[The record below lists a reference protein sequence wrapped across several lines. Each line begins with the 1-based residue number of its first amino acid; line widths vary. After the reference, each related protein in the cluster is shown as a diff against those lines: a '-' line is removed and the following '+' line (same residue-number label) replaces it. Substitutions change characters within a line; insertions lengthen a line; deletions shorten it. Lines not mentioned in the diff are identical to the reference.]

1 MQLNANGDMQPC
13 DYLSQMFFSAKH
25 NYDIFDCELPAI
37 IHGLEE
43 WRQYL
48 LRSPFSIEVLTDH
61 KNLIYFKEPWKRPQ
75 RQAQW
80 LLFLQDFNM
89 VYHALSGTQMAYT
102 DALSCRDAVDTTQGN
117 IDIQLLPPDT
127 FDQQL
132 WALDVALVDKIKD
145 SSSSDPLVLQAVHQM
160 EKELPLFNRSKAED
174 WTFDDGRLLQ
184 NLSSCPRTSLPRP
197 GCRCPQFV
205 QGQPQW
211 TPPHHRFPFEGLL
224 VVQPLH
230 LCPEICFQV
239 CSLPSAQG
247 PHSSYG
253 PGHYFPCL

>member
-1 MQLNANGDMQPC
+1 MTDASLMVLGAVLMQLNANGDMQPC
-13 DYLSQMFFSAKH
+13 GYLSQMFFSAKH

-102 DALSCRDAVDTTQGN
+102 DALSCRDAGHHPRQHRHPTSSSWHIWPATMGSWCSPSGQN
-117 IDIQLLPPDT
+117 KRLLLKWPTCPPSSPPDG
-127 FDQQL
+127 
-132 WALDVALVDKIKD
+132 K
-145 SSSSDPLVLQAVHQM
+145 
-160 EKELPLFNRSKAED
+160 
-174 WTFDDGRLLQ
+174 G
-184 NLSSCPRTSLPRP
+184 
-197 GCRCPQFV
+197 
-205 QGQPQW
+205 
-211 TPPHHRFPFEGLL
+211 TPPL
-224 VVQPLH
+224 
-230 LCPEICFQV
+230 
-239 CSLPSAQG
+239 
-247 PHSSYG
+247 
-253 PGHYFPCL
+253 